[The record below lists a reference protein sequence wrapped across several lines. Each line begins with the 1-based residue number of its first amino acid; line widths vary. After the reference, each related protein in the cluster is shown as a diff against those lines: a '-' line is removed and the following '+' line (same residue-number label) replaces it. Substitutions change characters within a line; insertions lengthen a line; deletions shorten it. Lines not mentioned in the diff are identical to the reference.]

1 MSFSC
6 MGFCHLATI
15 PAVSLVIATIK
26 IYLRHNFH
34 KIVYFKLI
42 LVSYY
47 ISHVKVLQDE
57 Y

>member
-47 ISHVKVLQDE
+47 ISHVKILQDE